1 MNKEKYLA
9 QRNALLEEGQALIN
23 AGDFKGFNEKK
34 AEIEKLDNDFE
45 NAARE
50 QANLN
55 ALRDNAKVTDIQNK
69 GVGQVVGTVVEST
82 TNQISDDLLNSVE
95 YRQAFM
101 NHVVRGAAIPAE
113 FTNSDSNTKTG
124 DVGALIPTTVLEKI
138 IEKLEATGMILPLVT
153 RTAYKGG
160 VSIPTSSVK
169 PVATWVAQGAG
180 SDKQKR
186 DTSGTITFAYHKLR
200 CAISVSFE
208 TDLMA
213 LSVFET
219 TLINNITEA
228 MTKAL
233 EQAII
238 SGSGSGQPK
247 GILTEEVN
255 EGQEIKATTLSYD
268 TLVNAEAALPLE
280 YEDGAVHCMTKK
292 TFMAYIG
299 IKDSNGQPIAR
310 VNYGI
315 GGKPERTLL
324 GRPVILCN
332 YLKSFDTA
340 ETGEV
345 FHFLFNFKDYVLN
358 TNYNMG
364 LKKYEDNDTDD
375 MVTKAIM
382 IADGK
387 VVIKDSLVTIKK

>member
-9 QRNALLEEGQALIN
+9 QRNTLLEEGQALIN

-34 AEIEKLDNDFE
+34 SEIEKLDNDFE

-55 ALRDNAKVTDIQNK
+55 ALRDNVKVADIQNK
-69 GVGQVVGTVVEST
+69 GVGAVVGTVVEST

-101 NHVVRGAAIPAE
+101 NHVVRGVAIPAE
-113 FTNSDSNTKTG
+113 FTNVDSNTKTG
-124 DVGALIPTTVLEKI
+124 DVGTLIPTTVLEKI

-169 PVATWVAQGAG
+169 PVATWVVQGAG
-180 SDKQKR
+180 SDKQKK
-186 DTSGTITFAYHKLR
+186 DIKGSITFAYHKLR
-200 CAISVSFE
+200 CAVSVSFE

-213 LSVFET
+213 LSIFET

-238 SGSGSGQPK
+238 SGTGEGQPK

-255 EGQEIKATTLSYD
+255 KGQELNDATISYD

-315 GGKPERTLL
+315 DGKPERILL

-332 YLKSFDTA
+332 YLKSYDTA
-340 ETGEV
+340 ETGDV